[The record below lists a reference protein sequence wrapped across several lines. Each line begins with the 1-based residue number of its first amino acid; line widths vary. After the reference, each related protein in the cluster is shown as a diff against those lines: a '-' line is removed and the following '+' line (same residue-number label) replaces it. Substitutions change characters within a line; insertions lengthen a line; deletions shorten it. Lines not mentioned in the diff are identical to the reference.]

1 MNLLAAIAI
10 GIASWYG
17 PDHAGKPTAN
27 GEPFDPQAMTAASW
41 HHPFGTML
49 EVTNAATGKT
59 VVVRVNDRGPAK
71 RLGRLID
78 LSLASFAEIAD
89 PDQGLVRVEVKP
101 QEKET
106 NRQMAI
112 DNP

>member
-1 MNLLAAIAI
+1 MTTLHQQSGLLGILASIVI

-17 PDHAGKPTAN
+17 PELEGRPTAN

-49 EVTNAATGKT
+49 VVTNPANGKA
-59 VVVRVNDRGPAK
+59 VIVRVNDRGPNK

-78 LSLASFAEIAD
+78 LSLAAFSEIAD
-89 PDQGLVRVEVKP
+89 PDLGLVRVEVQP
-101 QEKET
+101 IEKE
-106 NRQMAI
+106 
-112 DNP
+112 